1 MTKVAEGVD
10 RYAKA
15 RPALMI
21 ALSRRALTHDQKFQ
35 TSAFKQRIEVHDS
48 SYDKEREIKRD

>member
-1 MTKVAEGVD
+1 VAEGVD

-21 ALSRRALTHDQKFQ
+21 ALSRRALTHDRKFQ
-35 TSAFKQRIEVHDS
+35 TSAFEQRIEVHDS
-48 SYDKEREIKRD
+48 RYDKEREIKRD